1 VILDGAA
8 ADTLAAGFATV
19 STDLSTR
26 PSLDPPFPTSPSP
39 APGMRWPVAPPPPED
54 RRAIAESGRALGEA
68 GYQAERTRWAIAR
81 EREDL
86 SALQGYLGNG
96 LERARRE
103 AAELEAHA
111 TLLDSLNRTL
121 DAIDARL
128 RSVRDEA
135 TRRIL
140 TRSAKLLRGC
150 ADDLLW
156 LGAMR
161 LYHIEGPNRG
171 REDVPPAGMHTPET
185 VVIQEEMLVRSIH
198 DMVEIMVKDAP
209 SIIARSY
216 ERRWRPGMIERAAA
230 QDSAA
235 HRALAW
241 ARGLSTSIDSSIAA
255 AGSSDSLRWLEARLA
270 TLTRRADSL
279 GTAHQAL
286 RAAVARRAVEH
297 ALAALEGEREGI
309 DYGLAA
315 SAYGR
320 SVGLGALRAAADDS
334 LDDPESVR
342 WQGEGIA
349 LLRSFL
355 ERHPDSFA
363 RGDMRFRLADLLLV
377 QARREFREAMAR
389 YVEDQARGG
398 SGHVALPVLSHGEA
412 LTLYRKILA
421 EDSTFEH
428 RDAVLF
434 NSGMILADEGSS
446 EAGRFF
452 ADLVAHHPDSP
463 YSQEAWLRMGDMQFN
478 EKRYVE
484 SVPLYQHAAGGADA
498 SLTAIALYKMGW
510 AHYNGDRFAEAADAF
525 RGVLDLYASD
535 RRRQIQVD
543 IEGEAEAYLVHSLAG
558 AGGAKA
564 FAAYFDRIGR
574 RPYEVRVLMA
584 MGQQYRRLG
593 RFGEAT
599 AADEMVIRRYPQSPE
614 ALLGAQRLIE
624 TRQRSE
630 KPAEVREARLAYAPT
645 FAPGSPWYTAQTSDS
660 VRAAGAAFARS
671 SWESVAREHHRK
683 ARETGSREDWR
694 AALDLYE
701 KVLTQWPGGPEE
713 PAIELQAG
721 EAAAQIGRY
730 DVALRHYGAA
740 ALSGPDSVTTQAL
753 WQRVAVTDAWYE
765 STRDGATAPGQSK
778 SGRSGI
784 GRDSLARAE
793 MVAADELLARY
804 PDHPHGAE
812 IAWRQGN
819 LAFAHGWYEDAA
831 GRFARMAARYPADPR
846 APRAAI
852 LTADAWFKLGRFDQA
867 GGAYESAL
875 TTARRAGVD
884 SLARRASQAIP
895 IAWYRNAE
903 AAVAADSSAHAHHA
917 ELFEQV
923 ASRWPDF
930 EHAPL
935 AQYRAG
941 LAWLEAGKNA
951 EAVRAMETLVAHFP
965 KSEFVRD
972 AHLQI
977 ARAWE
982 SAGEREKSASA
993 YARFAE
999 RFPADTSAANA
1010 TLHAA
1015 DLYSATGMTQRADE
1029 LRLGYVQKHPGDF
1042 ETAMDVLEPLARR
1055 DLATVGPQHPISA
1068 LLGAESPAKAP
1079 RGRRALAAKPA
1090 TTAAH
1095 SYLSDYLKIAAAH
1108 PDLASKGLLAQV
1120 RFERGEEAYFASDSL
1135 PLRQP
1140 LPASIAARQKRVDQT
1155 LALYRQCVD
1164 VGVAEWSHAA
1174 TFRIGRT
1181 LVAFGEALE
1190 RSDRP
1195 ADLQGDALRAY
1206 EDVLRERSLAISD
1219 RGEAVWADLL
1229 RGQAEKPADIWIARA
1244 RDSLWPRLG
1253 SRFFFRPEMEFPA
1266 MAAEPARRIH
1276 VEKEPGDRP
1285 AKHARRNAPETPT
1298 VSQREGSDR

>member
-1 VILDGAA
+1 
-8 ADTLAAGFATV
+8 
-19 STDLSTR
+19 
-26 PSLDPPFPTSPSP
+26 
-39 APGMRWPVAPPPPED
+39 
-54 RRAIAESGRALGEA
+54 
-68 GYQAERTRWAIAR
+68 
-81 EREDL
+81 
-86 SALQGYLGNG
+86 
-96 LERARRE
+96 
-103 AAELEAHA
+103 
-111 TLLDSLNRTL
+111 
-121 DAIDARL
+121 
-128 RSVRDEA
+128 
-135 TRRIL
+135 
-140 TRSAKLLRGC
+140 
-150 ADDLLW
+150 
-156 LGAMR
+156 
-161 LYHIEGPNRG
+161 
-171 REDVPPAGMHTPET
+171 
-185 VVIQEEMLVRSIH
+185 
-198 DMVEIMVKDAP
+198 
-209 SIIARSY
+209 
-216 ERRWRPGMIERAAA
+216 
-230 QDSAA
+230 
-235 HRALAW
+235 
-241 ARGLSTSIDSSIAA
+241 
-255 AGSSDSLRWLEARLA
+255 
-270 TLTRRADSL
+270 
-279 GTAHQAL
+279 L

-972 AHLQI
+972 AHLQVAQI
-977 ARAWE
+977 FEAAGQRE
-982 SAGEREKSASA
+982 QSAEA
-993 YARFAE
+993 YARFAD
-999 RFPADTSAANA
+999 RYPADSTAGSA
-1010 TLHAA
+1010 TLKAA
-1015 DLYSATGMTQRADE
+1015 DLYQAAGQGPRADQ
-1029 LRLGYVQKHPGDF
+1029 LRLGYVAAHPN
-1042 ETAMDVLEPLARR
+1042 DVEGTMEIMESMARR
-1055 DLATVGPQHPISA
+1055 DLATLGARPISSLVPPPA
-1068 LLGAESPAKAP
+1068 EPAARARQGAKKTAKRTTTTPASH
-1079 RGRRALAAKPA
+1079 LA
-1090 TTAAH
+1090 T
-1095 SYLSDYLKIAAAH
+1095 YLELAAAH
-1108 PDLASKGLLAQV
+1108 PKLAAKDVQAQV
-1120 RFERGEEAYFASDSL
+1120 AFLEAEEARAASDSL

-1140 LPASIAARQKRVDQT
+1140 LAASIAARQKQLDRT
-1155 LALYRQCVD
+1155 MALYRACVA
-1164 VGVAEWSHAA
+1164 VGIAEWTHAA
-1174 TFRIGRT
+1174 TFRIGQS
-1181 LVAFGEALE
+1181 LVGFGQALE
-1190 RSDRP
+1190 QSERP
-1195 ADLQGDALRAY
+1195 ADLQGDALHAY
-1206 EDVLRERSLAISD
+1206 EGVLRDKSQIFYD
-1219 RGEAVWADLL
+1219 RGEAMWSELL
-1229 RGQAEKPADIWIARA
+1229 KQLDPAAAPDAWVERTRA
-1244 RDSLWPRLG
+1244 SLWPRLG
-1253 SRFFFRPEMEFPA
+1253 SRFFYRPEMEYPTI
-1266 MAAEPARRIH
+1266 AADPPQRVHVDQEAKQRADARPKR
-1276 VEKEPGDRP
+1276 DSATSSARP
-1285 AKHARRNAPETPT
+1285 EGTP
-1298 VSQREGSDR
+1298 